1 MKKLKI
7 LCVLIILIGI
17 GLFVLTN
24 YFIPTTSAPFGW
36 CIGLACALIILGFGF
51 FINIIF
57 SSSEDSSIKNNHP
70 VDWNKETMKEKAGY
84 ITCKVM
90 TILLCIYI
98 LVLQEIE
105 TNPVILLLSIAL
117 LLIHYLMNLFIYF
130 YFIKKK
136 DN

>member
-1 MKKLKI
+1 MKKVKI

-24 YFIPTTSAPFGW
+24 YFIPTTSVSFGW

-51 FINIIF
+51 FINIMF
-57 SSSEDSSIKNNHP
+57 SSSEDSSSKSNHP
-70 VDWNKETMKEKAGY
+70 VDWNKETLKEKAGY
-84 ITCKVM
+84 LTCKIM

-98 LVLQEIE
+98 LIMQEIE
-105 TNPVILLLSIAL
+105 TNPVILLLSVGL

-130 YFIKKK
+130 YFNKRK